1 MISRISRARPR
12 SEGITSD
19 MLVAATVADML
30 ATFRAGSN
38 VGVIAGVE
46 RNLNAACDVS
56 KISATIS
63 RYEQHKGPQ

>member
-1 MISRISRARPR
+1 
-12 SEGITSD
+12 

-38 VGVIAGVE
+38 VGIAGVE